1 MAEITRD
8 EAITILNLI
17 GDNADYTNDGTMSVL
32 TKINKSYPGLLSAHP
47 KHARAVLDYVRNAAE
62 TRQAATKQI
71 ADILDGVRSQLG
83 EAAKLAKKAKI
94 GFDLY
99 MGDLSMQFDHESGW
113 YSSNC

>member
-8 EAITILNLI
+8 EATTILNLI
-17 GDNADYTNDGTMSVL
+17 GDNADYTNEGTMSVL
-32 TKINKSYPGLLSAHP
+32 TKINKAYPGLLSAHP
-47 KHARAVLDYVRNAAE
+47 KHAKAVLEYVRNAAE

-71 ADILDGVRSQLG
+71 ATILDNVREQLG
-83 EAAKLAKKAKI
+83 QAAKLASKAKI

-99 MGDLSMQFDHESGW
+99 MGDISMQFSHEDGW